1 MVQKLNTKVLPLSR
15 IQVSR
20 SRLRRKNV
28 AALREAMQVIRKYGQ
43 HRPLI
48 IDSDYQL
55 LSDTVSYLAL
65 KALNYEFVKTF
76 ELTNPSPAAVRAV
89 GRLLDCSEA
98 MRRQTTAFNAAL
110 ASLDRIAELD
120 VQYLVLE
127 LLPVVIA
134 DTGELSHRV
143 SPALVSDAGRIHPI
157 NFGYGAT

>member
-1 MVQKLNTKVLPLSR
+1 MVQKFDTKIVSLSR

-28 AALREAMQVIRKYGQ
+28 AAQREAIQAIRKHGQ
-43 HRPLI
+43 PRPLI
-48 IDSDYQL
+48 VGPDYQL
-55 LSDTVSYLAL
+55 LSDTTSYLAL

-76 ELTNPSPAAVRAV
+76 KLTNPSPAAVRAV

-98 MRRQTTAFNAAL
+98 LRRQTAAFNAAL
-110 ASLDRIAELD
+110 ASLGRIAELD

-143 SPALVSDAGRIHPI
+143 SPALASDADDRTPLE
-157 NFGYGAT
+157 N